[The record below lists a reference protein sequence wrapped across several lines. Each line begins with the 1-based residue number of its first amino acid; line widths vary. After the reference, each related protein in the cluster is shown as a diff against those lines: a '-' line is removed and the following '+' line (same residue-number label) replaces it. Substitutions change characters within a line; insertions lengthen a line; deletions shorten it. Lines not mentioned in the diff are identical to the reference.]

1 MISTVTRLGRI
12 LMWLLVSLLIVL
24 ALAVTALR
32 ILLPQMNRFQEEIQ
46 HWLNQNSSV
55 QVAIADVQGYWRNTH
70 PSLSLQTLQAH
81 WPDSNDIQLNAA
93 SVEIEFDLLQSLW
106 QRQPV
111 VADLT
116 VNGLVLDLR
125 AIDWLALEQNP
136 NPKQSRQGRVVKQ
149 LDDLLLRQLD
159 DFTLKNSAI
168 LYRTFAGD
176 LRQLDIEK
184 LRWKNQGLR
193 HFAEGVVSIAGIN
206 INSLLVSANFID
218 HGSLRDVSGDFYVS
232 ADKVRVLPWLTR
244 YLKDQTGI
252 QKGQVSLN
260 AWATLEHNQPKD
272 GYVEFKPSELVWQNG
287 EQTHELL
294 LESGIVELKPTEKG
308 WQVNAHS
315 LRLRSDDELWPLL
328 DVAMDW
334 QPDEWRLNL
343 SQLNIENLLPLAKL
357 IPESQTL
364 NHWLTTLK
372 PKGTLEDV
380 RIAKGATLES
390 LRYSASLIDGGIA
403 QWELLPQVNALQAQ
417 IQGSPSKALIKASM
431 VDDVLPYGEVFQAP
445 LNIRQGAVNLVWQ
458 QEQYGWSLW
467 SDKVTV
473 ATPDLQ
479 ALGAFRLDFPDDASP
494 FLSFYAEAD
503 LFNAGETW
511 RYLPTLALGRELTDY
526 LSTAIQAG
534 QVNTAKLIWYG
545 ALDQFPYR
553 MHNGVFQAWVGLK
566 EAKFAFDTAWPPITD
581 LQLDLLFEN
590 DAMYLDSRSATL
602 MEVSAERITGRIPEL
617 AELGHIEIEAVAS
630 AQQGN
635 AIRNYMMATPLVDS
649 VGAAL
654 TTIQVKGPVRS
665 EFQLNIPFHSGAEPR
680 ACGFAELSNNAVDID
695 TPPMSLTSVSGKI
708 EFDND
713 RVSAAG
719 LDARL
724 LKQPVSIDF
733 KGEDAKRGYAVGID
747 MVGDWEVK
755 PLIPFVGE
763 RWSSRVKGHA
773 PWQAS
778 VDIQLNDVG
787 FTYQL
792 DGKADLRGLE
802 SRYPFPL
809 KKALKVKGQALLQ
822 ASGNQEMVSAR
833 LQLPQAKYQAEID
846 LTPKVPVLKATNL
859 VLGQGSFKISPVVGH
874 HVQLRSQAFNL
885 DDWLSIL
892 NEKPAPKSRKSKLAS
907 LNTPAFPI
915 PERVDA
921 AVKELTFAGLD
932 WHDVDLN
939 ARRKD
944 LGWLLNLDSQEIKG
958 QANYIEPYDLSIA
971 LERLHLFLPQL
982 EVGEEALLVDL
993 DRQKLPLITDF
1004 DRKFHQWMPNLTLT
1018 IKDFWLQGYKIGQA
1032 NVDFQRQG
1040 DTLLW
1045 KSIDFTSG
1053 TNQLHV
1059 NGTWTLTDTKS
1070 RTQMNLDMKGDNNSD
1085 LMARFGINSGI
1096 QRAPFEITASTQ
1108 WDGAPWSMQVNT
1120 LQGKVDTKLGKG
1132 VISDVS
1138 GAARLLGLFSL
1149 DSIIRKM
1156 QLDFSDVFDKGMAF
1170 DSISGSGELSQG
1182 IFVTNNIKM
1191 DAVAGEMTIKGL
1203 ADLNT
1208 RTVDAEVNFVPD
1220 ITSGIPVLTAFA
1232 VTPQTAL
1239 YVLAITTVI
1248 SPVVEVFTQ
1257 VNYEVKGPLDSPT
1270 VKELSR
1276 SKGEFKLPEKLRK
1289 LTE

>member
-1 MISTVTRLGRI
+1 
-12 LMWLLVSLLIVL
+12 MWLLVSLLIVL

-32 ILLPQMNRFQEEIQ
+32 ILLPQMNRFQAEIQ

-184 LRWKNQGLR
+184 LRWQNQGLR

-635 AIRNYMMATPLVDS
+635 AIRNYM
-649 VGAAL
+649 
-654 TTIQVKGPVRS
+654 R
-665 EFQLNIPFHSGAEPR
+665 PR
-680 ACGFAELSNNAVDID
+680 
-695 TPPMSLTSVSGKI
+695 
-708 EFDND
+708 
-713 RVSAAG
+713 
-719 LDARL
+719 
-724 LKQPVSIDF
+724 
-733 KGEDAKRGYAVGID
+733 
-747 MVGDWEVK
+747 
-755 PLIPFVGE
+755 
-763 RWSSRVKGHA
+763 
-773 PWQAS
+773 
-778 VDIQLNDVG
+778 
-787 FTYQL
+787 
-792 DGKADLRGLE
+792 
-802 SRYPFPL
+802 
-809 KKALKVKGQALLQ
+809 
-822 ASGNQEMVSAR
+822 
-833 LQLPQAKYQAEID
+833 
-846 LTPKVPVLKATNL
+846 
-859 VLGQGSFKISPVVGH
+859 
-874 HVQLRSQAFNL
+874 
-885 DDWLSIL
+885 
-892 NEKPAPKSRKSKLAS
+892 
-907 LNTPAFPI
+907 
-915 PERVDA
+915 
-921 AVKELTFAGLD
+921 
-932 WHDVDLN
+932 
-939 ARRKD
+939 
-944 LGWLLNLDSQEIKG
+944 
-958 QANYIEPYDLSIA
+958 
-971 LERLHLFLPQL
+971 
-982 EVGEEALLVDL
+982 
-993 DRQKLPLITDF
+993 
-1004 DRKFHQWMPNLTLT
+1004 
-1018 IKDFWLQGYKIGQA
+1018 
-1032 NVDFQRQG
+1032 
-1040 DTLLW
+1040 
-1045 KSIDFTSG
+1045 
-1053 TNQLHV
+1053 
-1059 NGTWTLTDTKS
+1059 
-1070 RTQMNLDMKGDNNSD
+1070 
-1085 LMARFGINSGI
+1085 
-1096 QRAPFEITASTQ
+1096 
-1108 WDGAPWSMQVNT
+1108 
-1120 LQGKVDTKLGKG
+1120 
-1132 VISDVS
+1132 
-1138 GAARLLGLFSL
+1138 
-1149 DSIIRKM
+1149 
-1156 QLDFSDVFDKGMAF
+1156 
-1170 DSISGSGELSQG
+1170 
-1182 IFVTNNIKM
+1182 
-1191 DAVAGEMTIKGL
+1191 
-1203 ADLNT
+1203 
-1208 RTVDAEVNFVPD
+1208 
-1220 ITSGIPVLTAFA
+1220 
-1232 VTPQTAL
+1232 
-1239 YVLAITTVI
+1239 
-1248 SPVVEVFTQ
+1248 
-1257 VNYEVKGPLDSPT
+1257 
-1270 VKELSR
+1270 
-1276 SKGEFKLPEKLRK
+1276 
-1289 LTE
+1289 

>member
-1 MISTVTRLGRI
+1 
-12 LMWLLVSLLIVL
+12 MWLLVSLLIVL

-32 ILLPQMNRFQEEIQ
+32 ILLPQMNRFQAEIQ

-184 LRWKNQGLR
+184 LRWQNQGLR

-566 EAKFAFDTAWPPITD
+566 EAKFAFDT
-581 LQLDLLFEN
+581 
-590 DAMYLDSRSATL
+590 R
-602 MEVSAERITGRIPEL
+602 
-617 AELGHIEIEAVAS
+617 LGHRSPICSSICCLK
-630 AQQGN
+630 
-635 AIRNYMMATPLVDS
+635 MTPCIS
-649 VGAAL
+649 
-654 TTIQVKGPVRS
+654 TR
-665 EFQLNIPFHSGAEPR
+665 
-680 ACGFAELSNNAVDID
+680 
-695 TPPMSLTSVSGKI
+695 
-708 EFDND
+708 
-713 RVSAAG
+713 
-719 LDARL
+719 
-724 LKQPVSIDF
+724 
-733 KGEDAKRGYAVGID
+733 
-747 MVGDWEVK
+747 
-755 PLIPFVGE
+755 
-763 RWSSRVKGHA
+763 
-773 PWQAS
+773 
-778 VDIQLNDVG
+778 
-787 FTYQL
+787 
-792 DGKADLRGLE
+792 
-802 SRYPFPL
+802 
-809 KKALKVKGQALLQ
+809 ALL
-822 ASGNQEMVSAR
+822 
-833 LQLPQAKYQAEID
+833 P
-846 LTPKVPVLKATNL
+846 
-859 VLGQGSFKISPVVGH
+859 
-874 HVQLRSQAFNL
+874 
-885 DDWLSIL
+885 
-892 NEKPAPKSRKSKLAS
+892 
-907 LNTPAFPI
+907 
-915 PERVDA
+915 
-921 AVKELTFAGLD
+921 
-932 WHDVDLN
+932 
-939 ARRKD
+939 
-944 LGWLLNLDSQEIKG
+944 
-958 QANYIEPYDLSIA
+958 
-971 LERLHLFLPQL
+971 
-982 EVGEEALLVDL
+982 
-993 DRQKLPLITDF
+993 
-1004 DRKFHQWMPNLTLT
+1004 
-1018 IKDFWLQGYKIGQA
+1018 
-1032 NVDFQRQG
+1032 
-1040 DTLLW
+1040 
-1045 KSIDFTSG
+1045 
-1053 TNQLHV
+1053 
-1059 NGTWTLTDTKS
+1059 
-1070 RTQMNLDMKGDNNSD
+1070 
-1085 LMARFGINSGI
+1085 
-1096 QRAPFEITASTQ
+1096 
-1108 WDGAPWSMQVNT
+1108 
-1120 LQGKVDTKLGKG
+1120 
-1132 VISDVS
+1132 
-1138 GAARLLGLFSL
+1138 
-1149 DSIIRKM
+1149 
-1156 QLDFSDVFDKGMAF
+1156 
-1170 DSISGSGELSQG
+1170 
-1182 IFVTNNIKM
+1182 
-1191 DAVAGEMTIKGL
+1191 
-1203 ADLNT
+1203 
-1208 RTVDAEVNFVPD
+1208 
-1220 ITSGIPVLTAFA
+1220 
-1232 VTPQTAL
+1232 
-1239 YVLAITTVI
+1239 
-1248 SPVVEVFTQ
+1248 
-1257 VNYEVKGPLDSPT
+1257 
-1270 VKELSR
+1270 
-1276 SKGEFKLPEKLRK
+1276 
-1289 LTE
+1289 

>member
-1 MISTVTRLGRI
+1 
-12 LMWLLVSLLIVL
+12 MWLLVSLLIVL

-32 ILLPQMNRFQEEIQ
+32 ILLPQMNRFQAEIQ

-159 DFTLKNSAI
+159 DFTSKLSDFVSH
-168 LYRTFAGD
+168 FAYD

-184 LRWKNQGLR
+184 LRWQNQGLR

-602 MEVSAERITGRIPEL
+602 MEVSAERIAGRIPEL

-654 TTIQVKGPVRS
+654 TTIQVKG
-665 EFQLNIPFHSGAEPR
+665 LKA
-680 ACGFAELSNNAVDID
+680 L
-695 TPPMSLTSVSGKI
+695 
-708 EFDND
+708 
-713 RVSAAG
+713 RVSTQYSIPQWRRAAG
-719 LDARL
+719 L
-724 LKQPVSIDF
+724 
-733 KGEDAKRGYAVGID
+733 
-747 MVGDWEVK
+747 
-755 PLIPFVGE
+755 
-763 RWSSRVKGHA
+763 
-773 PWQAS
+773 
-778 VDIQLNDVG
+778 
-787 FTYQL
+787 
-792 DGKADLRGLE
+792 GLC
-802 SRYPFPL
+802 R
-809 KKALKVKGQALLQ
+809 
-822 ASGNQEMVSAR
+822 
-833 LQLPQAKYQAEID
+833 AE
-846 LTPKVPVLKATNL
+846 
-859 VLGQGSFKISPVVGH
+859 Q
-874 HVQLRSQAFNL
+874 
-885 DDWLSIL
+885 
-892 NEKPAPKSRKSKLAS
+892 
-907 LNTPAFPI
+907 
-915 PERVDA
+915 
-921 AVKELTFAGLD
+921 
-932 WHDVDLN
+932 
-939 ARRKD
+939 
-944 LGWLLNLDSQEIKG
+944 
-958 QANYIEPYDLSIA
+958 
-971 LERLHLFLPQL
+971 
-982 EVGEEALLVDL
+982 
-993 DRQKLPLITDF
+993 
-1004 DRKFHQWMPNLTLT
+1004 
-1018 IKDFWLQGYKIGQA
+1018 
-1032 NVDFQRQG
+1032 
-1040 DTLLW
+1040 
-1045 KSIDFTSG
+1045 
-1053 TNQLHV
+1053 
-1059 NGTWTLTDTKS
+1059 
-1070 RTQMNLDMKGDNNSD
+1070 
-1085 LMARFGINSGI
+1085 
-1096 QRAPFEITASTQ
+1096 
-1108 WDGAPWSMQVNT
+1108 
-1120 LQGKVDTKLGKG
+1120 
-1132 VISDVS
+1132 
-1138 GAARLLGLFSL
+1138 
-1149 DSIIRKM
+1149 
-1156 QLDFSDVFDKGMAF
+1156 
-1170 DSISGSGELSQG
+1170 
-1182 IFVTNNIKM
+1182 
-1191 DAVAGEMTIKGL
+1191 
-1203 ADLNT
+1203 
-1208 RTVDAEVNFVPD
+1208 
-1220 ITSGIPVLTAFA
+1220 
-1232 VTPQTAL
+1232 
-1239 YVLAITTVI
+1239 
-1248 SPVVEVFTQ
+1248 
-1257 VNYEVKGPLDSPT
+1257 
-1270 VKELSR
+1270 
-1276 SKGEFKLPEKLRK
+1276 
-1289 LTE
+1289 

>member
-1 MISTVTRLGRI
+1 
-12 LMWLLVSLLIVL
+12 MWLLVSLLIVL

-32 ILLPQMNRFQEEIQ
+32 ILLPQMNRFQAEIQ

-184 LRWKNQGLR
+184 LRWQNQGLR

-431 VDDVLPYGEVFQAP
+431 VDDVLPYGEVFQA
-445 LNIRQGAVNLVWQ
+445 
-458 QEQYGWSLW
+458 
-467 SDKVTV
+467 
-473 ATPDLQ
+473 
-479 ALGAFRLDFPDDASP
+479 
-494 FLSFYAEAD
+494 
-503 LFNAGETW
+503 
-511 RYLPTLALGRELTDY
+511 
-526 LSTAIQAG
+526 
-534 QVNTAKLIWYG
+534 
-545 ALDQFPYR
+545 
-553 MHNGVFQAWVGLK
+553 WVGLK

-680 ACGFAELSNNAVDID
+680 AWGFAELSNNAVDID

-763 RWSSRVKGHA
+763 RWLSRVKGHA

-1059 NGTWTLTDTKS
+1059 NGTWTLTDTQS

>member
-1 MISTVTRLGRI
+1 MISPSKT
-12 LMWLLVSLLIVL
+12 
-24 ALAVTALR
+24 
-32 ILLPQMNRFQEEIQ
+32 QRFC
-46 HWLNQNSSV
+46 
-55 QVAIADVQGYWRNTH
+55 IA
-70 PSLSLQTLQAH
+70 
-81 WPDSNDIQLNAA
+81 
-93 SVEIEFDLLQSLW
+93 
-106 QRQPV
+106 
-111 VADLT
+111 
-116 VNGLVLDLR
+116 
-125 AIDWLALEQNP
+125 
-136 NPKQSRQGRVVKQ
+136 
-149 LDDLLLRQLD
+149 LLL
-159 DFTLKNSAI
+159 N
-168 LYRTFAGD
+168 D

-184 LRWKNQGLR
+184 LRWQNQGLR

-654 TTIQVKGPVRS
+654 TTIQVKGP
-665 EFQLNIPFHSGAEPR
+665 GA
-680 ACGFAELSNNAVDID
+680 L
-695 TPPMSLTSVSGKI
+695 
-708 EFDND
+708 
-713 RVSAAG
+713 RVSTQYSIPQWRRAAG
-719 LDARL
+719 L
-724 LKQPVSIDF
+724 
-733 KGEDAKRGYAVGID
+733 
-747 MVGDWEVK
+747 
-755 PLIPFVGE
+755 
-763 RWSSRVKGHA
+763 
-773 PWQAS
+773 
-778 VDIQLNDVG
+778 
-787 FTYQL
+787 
-792 DGKADLRGLE
+792 GLC
-802 SRYPFPL
+802 R
-809 KKALKVKGQALLQ
+809 
-822 ASGNQEMVSAR
+822 
-833 LQLPQAKYQAEID
+833 AE
-846 LTPKVPVLKATNL
+846 
-859 VLGQGSFKISPVVGH
+859 Q
-874 HVQLRSQAFNL
+874 
-885 DDWLSIL
+885 
-892 NEKPAPKSRKSKLAS
+892 
-907 LNTPAFPI
+907 
-915 PERVDA
+915 
-921 AVKELTFAGLD
+921 
-932 WHDVDLN
+932 
-939 ARRKD
+939 
-944 LGWLLNLDSQEIKG
+944 
-958 QANYIEPYDLSIA
+958 
-971 LERLHLFLPQL
+971 
-982 EVGEEALLVDL
+982 
-993 DRQKLPLITDF
+993 
-1004 DRKFHQWMPNLTLT
+1004 
-1018 IKDFWLQGYKIGQA
+1018 
-1032 NVDFQRQG
+1032 
-1040 DTLLW
+1040 
-1045 KSIDFTSG
+1045 
-1053 TNQLHV
+1053 
-1059 NGTWTLTDTKS
+1059 
-1070 RTQMNLDMKGDNNSD
+1070 
-1085 LMARFGINSGI
+1085 
-1096 QRAPFEITASTQ
+1096 
-1108 WDGAPWSMQVNT
+1108 
-1120 LQGKVDTKLGKG
+1120 
-1132 VISDVS
+1132 
-1138 GAARLLGLFSL
+1138 
-1149 DSIIRKM
+1149 
-1156 QLDFSDVFDKGMAF
+1156 
-1170 DSISGSGELSQG
+1170 
-1182 IFVTNNIKM
+1182 
-1191 DAVAGEMTIKGL
+1191 
-1203 ADLNT
+1203 
-1208 RTVDAEVNFVPD
+1208 
-1220 ITSGIPVLTAFA
+1220 
-1232 VTPQTAL
+1232 
-1239 YVLAITTVI
+1239 
-1248 SPVVEVFTQ
+1248 
-1257 VNYEVKGPLDSPT
+1257 
-1270 VKELSR
+1270 
-1276 SKGEFKLPEKLRK
+1276 
-1289 LTE
+1289 

>member
-1 MISTVTRLGRI
+1 
-12 LMWLLVSLLIVL
+12 MWLLVSLLIVL

-32 ILLPQMNRFQEEIQ
+32 ILLPQMNRFQAEIQ

-184 LRWKNQGLR
+184 LRWQNQGLR

-503 LFNAGETW
+503 LFNAGGDMA
-511 RYLPTLALGRELTDY
+511 LLA
-526 LSTAIQAG
+526 
-534 QVNTAKLIWYG
+534 
-545 ALDQFPYR
+545 
-553 MHNGVFQAWVGLK
+553 
-566 EAKFAFDTAWPPITD
+566 
-581 LQLDLLFEN
+581 
-590 DAMYLDSRSATL
+590 
-602 MEVSAERITGRIPEL
+602 
-617 AELGHIEIEAVAS
+617 
-630 AQQGN
+630 
-635 AIRNYMMATPLVDS
+635 
-649 VGAAL
+649 
-654 TTIQVKGPVRS
+654 
-665 EFQLNIPFHSGAEPR
+665 
-680 ACGFAELSNNAVDID
+680 
-695 TPPMSLTSVSGKI
+695 
-708 EFDND
+708 
-713 RVSAAG
+713 
-719 LDARL
+719 
-724 LKQPVSIDF
+724 
-733 KGEDAKRGYAVGID
+733 
-747 MVGDWEVK
+747 
-755 PLIPFVGE
+755 
-763 RWSSRVKGHA
+763 
-773 PWQAS
+773 
-778 VDIQLNDVG
+778 DVG
-787 FTYQL
+787 
-792 DGKADLRGLE
+792 
-802 SRYPFPL
+802 
-809 KKALKVKGQALLQ
+809 V
-822 ASGNQEMVSAR
+822 
-833 LQLPQAKYQAEID
+833 
-846 LTPKVPVLKATNL
+846 
-859 VLGQGSFKISPVVGH
+859 
-874 HVQLRSQAFNL
+874 
-885 DDWLSIL
+885 
-892 NEKPAPKSRKSKLAS
+892 
-907 LNTPAFPI
+907 
-915 PERVDA
+915 
-921 AVKELTFAGLD
+921 
-932 WHDVDLN
+932 
-939 ARRKD
+939 
-944 LGWLLNLDSQEIKG
+944 
-958 QANYIEPYDLSIA
+958 
-971 LERLHLFLPQL
+971 
-982 EVGEEALLVDL
+982 
-993 DRQKLPLITDF
+993 
-1004 DRKFHQWMPNLTLT
+1004 
-1018 IKDFWLQGYKIGQA
+1018 
-1032 NVDFQRQG
+1032 
-1040 DTLLW
+1040 
-1045 KSIDFTSG
+1045 
-1053 TNQLHV
+1053 
-1059 NGTWTLTDTKS
+1059 
-1070 RTQMNLDMKGDNNSD
+1070 
-1085 LMARFGINSGI
+1085 
-1096 QRAPFEITASTQ
+1096 RA
-1108 WDGAPWSMQVNT
+1108 
-1120 LQGKVDTKLGKG
+1120 
-1132 VISDVS
+1132 
-1138 GAARLLGLFSL
+1138 
-1149 DSIIRKM
+1149 
-1156 QLDFSDVFDKGMAF
+1156 
-1170 DSISGSGELSQG
+1170 
-1182 IFVTNNIKM
+1182 
-1191 DAVAGEMTIKGL
+1191 
-1203 ADLNT
+1203 
-1208 RTVDAEVNFVPD
+1208 
-1220 ITSGIPVLTAFA
+1220 
-1232 VTPQTAL
+1232 
-1239 YVLAITTVI
+1239 
-1248 SPVVEVFTQ
+1248 
-1257 VNYEVKGPLDSPT
+1257 
-1270 VKELSR
+1270 
-1276 SKGEFKLPEKLRK
+1276 
-1289 LTE
+1289 

>member
-32 ILLPQMNRFQEEIQ
+32 ILLPQMNRFQAEIQ

-184 LRWKNQGLR
+184 LRWQNQGLR

-680 ACGFAELSNNAVDID
+680 AWGFAELSNNAVDID
-695 TPPMSLTSVSGKI
+695 TP
-708 EFDND
+708 
-713 RVSAAG
+713 
-719 LDARL
+719 
-724 LKQPVSIDF
+724 
-733 KGEDAKRGYAVGID
+733 
-747 MVGDWEVK
+747 
-755 PLIPFVGE
+755 
-763 RWSSRVKGHA
+763 
-773 PWQAS
+773 
-778 VDIQLNDVG
+778 
-787 FTYQL
+787 
-792 DGKADLRGLE
+792 
-802 SRYPFPL
+802 RY
-809 KKALKVKGQALLQ
+809 
-822 ASGNQEMVSAR
+822 
-833 LQLPQAKYQAEID
+833 
-846 LTPKVPVLKATNL
+846 
-859 VLGQGSFKISPVVGH
+859 
-874 HVQLRSQAFNL
+874 
-885 DDWLSIL
+885 
-892 NEKPAPKSRKSKLAS
+892 
-907 LNTPAFPI
+907 
-915 PERVDA
+915 
-921 AVKELTFAGLD
+921 
-932 WHDVDLN
+932 
-939 ARRKD
+939 
-944 LGWLLNLDSQEIKG
+944 
-958 QANYIEPYDLSIA
+958 
-971 LERLHLFLPQL
+971 
-982 EVGEEALLVDL
+982 
-993 DRQKLPLITDF
+993 
-1004 DRKFHQWMPNLTLT
+1004 
-1018 IKDFWLQGYKIGQA
+1018 
-1032 NVDFQRQG
+1032 
-1040 DTLLW
+1040 
-1045 KSIDFTSG
+1045 
-1053 TNQLHV
+1053 
-1059 NGTWTLTDTKS
+1059 
-1070 RTQMNLDMKGDNNSD
+1070 
-1085 LMARFGINSGI
+1085 
-1096 QRAPFEITASTQ
+1096 
-1108 WDGAPWSMQVNT
+1108 
-1120 LQGKVDTKLGKG
+1120 
-1132 VISDVS
+1132 
-1138 GAARLLGLFSL
+1138 
-1149 DSIIRKM
+1149 
-1156 QLDFSDVFDKGMAF
+1156 
-1170 DSISGSGELSQG
+1170 
-1182 IFVTNNIKM
+1182 
-1191 DAVAGEMTIKGL
+1191 
-1203 ADLNT
+1203 
-1208 RTVDAEVNFVPD
+1208 
-1220 ITSGIPVLTAFA
+1220 
-1232 VTPQTAL
+1232 
-1239 YVLAITTVI
+1239 
-1248 SPVVEVFTQ
+1248 
-1257 VNYEVKGPLDSPT
+1257 
-1270 VKELSR
+1270 
-1276 SKGEFKLPEKLRK
+1276 
-1289 LTE
+1289 

>member
-1 MISTVTRLGRI
+1 
-12 LMWLLVSLLIVL
+12 MWLLVSLLIVL

-32 ILLPQMNRFQEEIQ
+32 ILLPQMNRFQAEIQ

-680 ACGFAELSNNAVDID
+680 AWGFAELSNNAVDID

-763 RWSSRVKGHA
+763 RWLSRVKGHA
-773 PWQAS
+773 PW
-778 VDIQLNDVG
+778 
-787 FTYQL
+787 
-792 DGKADLRGLE
+792 
-802 SRYPFPL
+802 
-809 KKALKVKGQALLQ
+809 QALLQ

-907 LNTPAFPI
+907 LNTPAFPM

-1059 NGTWTLTDTKS
+1059 NGTWTLTDTQS

>member
-1 MISTVTRLGRI
+1 
-12 LMWLLVSLLIVL
+12 MWLLVSLLIVL

-32 ILLPQMNRFQEEIQ
+32 ILLPQMNRFQAEIQ

-184 LRWKNQGLR
+184 LRWQNQGLR

-680 ACGFAELSNNAVDID
+680 AWGFAELSN
-695 TPPMSLTSVSGKI
+695 
-708 EFDND
+708 
-713 RVSAAG
+713 
-719 LDARL
+719 
-724 LKQPVSIDF
+724 
-733 KGEDAKRGYAVGID
+733 KRG
-747 MVGDWEVK
+747 
-755 PLIPFVGE
+755 
-763 RWSSRVKGHA
+763 
-773 PWQAS
+773 
-778 VDIQLNDVG
+778 
-787 FTYQL
+787 
-792 DGKADLRGLE
+792 
-802 SRYPFPL
+802 
-809 KKALKVKGQALLQ
+809 
-822 ASGNQEMVSAR
+822 
-833 LQLPQAKYQAEID
+833 
-846 LTPKVPVLKATNL
+846 
-859 VLGQGSFKISPVVGH
+859 
-874 HVQLRSQAFNL
+874 
-885 DDWLSIL
+885 
-892 NEKPAPKSRKSKLAS
+892 
-907 LNTPAFPI
+907 
-915 PERVDA
+915 
-921 AVKELTFAGLD
+921 
-932 WHDVDLN
+932 
-939 ARRKD
+939 
-944 LGWLLNLDSQEIKG
+944 
-958 QANYIEPYDLSIA
+958 
-971 LERLHLFLPQL
+971 
-982 EVGEEALLVDL
+982 
-993 DRQKLPLITDF
+993 
-1004 DRKFHQWMPNLTLT
+1004 
-1018 IKDFWLQGYKIGQA
+1018 GY
-1032 NVDFQRQG
+1032 
-1040 DTLLW
+1040 
-1045 KSIDFTSG
+1045 
-1053 TNQLHV
+1053 
-1059 NGTWTLTDTKS
+1059 
-1070 RTQMNLDMKGDNNSD
+1070 
-1085 LMARFGINSGI
+1085 
-1096 QRAPFEITASTQ
+1096 
-1108 WDGAPWSMQVNT
+1108 
-1120 LQGKVDTKLGKG
+1120 
-1132 VISDVS
+1132 
-1138 GAARLLGLFSL
+1138 
-1149 DSIIRKM
+1149 
-1156 QLDFSDVFDKGMAF
+1156 
-1170 DSISGSGELSQG
+1170 
-1182 IFVTNNIKM
+1182 
-1191 DAVAGEMTIKGL
+1191 
-1203 ADLNT
+1203 
-1208 RTVDAEVNFVPD
+1208 
-1220 ITSGIPVLTAFA
+1220 
-1232 VTPQTAL
+1232 
-1239 YVLAITTVI
+1239 
-1248 SPVVEVFTQ
+1248 
-1257 VNYEVKGPLDSPT
+1257 
-1270 VKELSR
+1270 
-1276 SKGEFKLPEKLRK
+1276 
-1289 LTE
+1289 

>member
-32 ILLPQMNRFQEEIQ
+32 ILLPQMNRFQAEIQ

-184 LRWKNQGLR
+184 LRWQNQGLR

-665 EFQLNIPFHSGAEPR
+665 EFQLNIPFHSGAE
-680 ACGFAELSNNAVDID
+680 
-695 TPPMSLTSVSGKI
+695 
-708 EFDND
+708 
-713 RVSAAG
+713 
-719 LDARL
+719 
-724 LKQPVSIDF
+724 
-733 KGEDAKRGYAVGID
+733 
-747 MVGDWEVK
+747 
-755 PLIPFVGE
+755 
-763 RWSSRVKGHA
+763 
-773 PWQAS
+773 
-778 VDIQLNDVG
+778 
-787 FTYQL
+787 
-792 DGKADLRGLE
+792 
-802 SRYPFPL
+802 
-809 KKALKVKGQALLQ
+809 
-822 ASGNQEMVSAR
+822 
-833 LQLPQAKYQAEID
+833 
-846 LTPKVPVLKATNL
+846 
-859 VLGQGSFKISPVVGH
+859 
-874 HVQLRSQAFNL
+874 
-885 DDWLSIL
+885 
-892 NEKPAPKSRKSKLAS
+892 
-907 LNTPAFPI
+907 
-915 PERVDA
+915 
-921 AVKELTFAGLD
+921 
-932 WHDVDLN
+932 
-939 ARRKD
+939 
-944 LGWLLNLDSQEIKG
+944 
-958 QANYIEPYDLSIA
+958 
-971 LERLHLFLPQL
+971 
-982 EVGEEALLVDL
+982 
-993 DRQKLPLITDF
+993 
-1004 DRKFHQWMPNLTLT
+1004 
-1018 IKDFWLQGYKIGQA
+1018 
-1032 NVDFQRQG
+1032 
-1040 DTLLW
+1040 
-1045 KSIDFTSG
+1045 
-1053 TNQLHV
+1053 
-1059 NGTWTLTDTKS
+1059 
-1070 RTQMNLDMKGDNNSD
+1070 
-1085 LMARFGINSGI
+1085 
-1096 QRAPFEITASTQ
+1096 
-1108 WDGAPWSMQVNT
+1108 
-1120 LQGKVDTKLGKG
+1120 
-1132 VISDVS
+1132 
-1138 GAARLLGLFSL
+1138 
-1149 DSIIRKM
+1149 
-1156 QLDFSDVFDKGMAF
+1156 
-1170 DSISGSGELSQG
+1170 
-1182 IFVTNNIKM
+1182 
-1191 DAVAGEMTIKGL
+1191 
-1203 ADLNT
+1203 
-1208 RTVDAEVNFVPD
+1208 
-1220 ITSGIPVLTAFA
+1220 
-1232 VTPQTAL
+1232 
-1239 YVLAITTVI
+1239 
-1248 SPVVEVFTQ
+1248 
-1257 VNYEVKGPLDSPT
+1257 
-1270 VKELSR
+1270 
-1276 SKGEFKLPEKLRK
+1276 
-1289 LTE
+1289 